1 MHKMYNF
8 IKRTMFWI
16 KVKTLYRKYYR
27 CKHFCANCTYYGWC
41 VFDYYN
47 KLCPKKHANN
57 LKGYSHKDCTL
68 YVSNTLAP
76 AKR

>member
-1 MHKMYNF
+1 MYKKDNF
-8 IKRTMFWI
+8 IKRVMFWI
-16 KVKTLYRKYYR
+16 KFQTLYRKYYK
-27 CKHFCANCTYYGWC
+27 CKHFVLTAHITGGVSITITMN
-41 VFDYYN
+41 FARE
-47 KLCPKKHANN
+47 HANN